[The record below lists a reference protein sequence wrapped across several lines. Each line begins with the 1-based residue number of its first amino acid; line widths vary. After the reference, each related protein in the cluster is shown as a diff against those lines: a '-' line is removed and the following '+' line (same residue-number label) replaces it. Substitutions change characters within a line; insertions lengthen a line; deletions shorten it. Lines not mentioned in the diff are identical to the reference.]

1 VSDPYRGT
9 TLTNQAA
16 YDEIQKILAMLPDE
30 DGRKVVL
37 FALLV
42 KRCRKCFDYDPQE
55 NFWCCYGSR
64 GG

>member
-9 TLTNQAA
+9 QLTNQGA
-16 YDEIQKILAMLPDE
+16 YDEIQKILASLPDE
-30 DGRKVVL
+30 EGRKDVL

-42 KRCRKCFDYDPQE
+42 NRCKKCLDYDPQGS
-55 NFWCCYGSR
+55 FWCCYDSR